1 MKRTL
6 FRVVFFIAGHGLS
19 DVCPTSLKPW
29 LFLSP
34 SSSICIL
41 SILNLSFKSYIDEKG
56 SCRKGRDAMQ
66 IHVVRQGES
75 IYSIAQ
81 AYNIS
86 ANQIIS
92 SNVLQAPNE
101 LVIGQ
106 ALVIPITGRYH
117 WVQPGET
124 LSSIG
129 RMFGVAP
136 QEIADANNLSID
148 EPLKEGLRLYIPPSP
163 KRYAQF
169 NAYVEPRGTTVSENL
184 EQESRIAA
192 PYLTYLSPFSYRVL
206 RDGKLKAPLLDD
218 FPAIASNSGAVL
230 VMVVTNLE
238 NDGFSGDLASQ
249 ILNNEDLQNVLFD
262 QITETARKIG
272 FRDIHFDFENLKASD
287 RNAYTSFLRRAK
299 ARFSKEGWQVSI
311 ALAPKTSAGQKGSW
325 YEGHDYKAQGAA
337 VDWVLIMTYEW
348 GYSGGPAQAVSPI
361 GPVRRVLTY
370 AISEIPSRK
379 VMMGQNLY
387 GYDWTLP
394 FVKGSVAKAVS
405 PQQAIAIARQYK
417 VDIKY
422 DYTAQAPFFRYTDE
436 DGQQHEVWFEDA
448 RSIQAK
454 FNLVK
459 ELDLRG
465 VSYWKLGLS
474 FPQNWLLLQDNFNV
488 TKL

>member
-1 MKRTL
+1 
-6 FRVVFFIAGHGLS
+6 
-19 DVCPTSLKPW
+19 
-29 LFLSP
+29 
-34 SSSICIL
+34 
-41 SILNLSFKSYIDEKG
+41 
-56 SCRKGRDAMQ
+56 MQ

-92 SNVLQAPNE
+92 SNVLQAPND

-117 WVQPGET
+117 WVQQGET
-124 LSSIG
+124 LYSIG
-129 RMFGVAP
+129 RMFGISP
-136 QEIADANNLSID
+136 ERIAEVNNISVD
-148 EPLKEGLRLYIPPSP
+148 EPLTVGLRLYIPPSP
-163 KRYAQF
+163 KRNAEF
-169 NAYVEPRGTTVSENL
+169 NAYVEPRGSAVSETL
-184 EQESRIAA
+184 EEETRIAA
-192 PYLTYLSPFSYRVL
+192 PHLTYLSLFSYRVSRNGTL
-206 RDGKLKAPLLDD
+206 TAPLLDN
-218 FPAIASNSGAVL
+218 FPTIASDNGNAL

-238 NDGFSGDLASQ
+238 NDGFSGDLAST
-249 ILNNEDLQNVLFD
+249 ILNNEGLQDTLFNN
-262 QITETARKIG
+262 ITETAKRVG

-287 RNAYTSFLRRAK
+287 RNAYTEFLRRAK
-299 ARFSKEGWQVSI
+299 ARFSKEGWQISI
-311 ALAPKTSAGQKGSW
+311 ALAPKTSANQKGSW
-325 YEGHDYKAQGAA
+325 YEGHDYKAQGAV
-337 VDWVLIMTYEW
+337 VDWVLIMSYEW

-370 AISEIPSRK
+370 AVSEIPSRK

-394 FVKGSVAKAVS
+394 FVKGSIAKAVS
-405 PQQAIAIARQYK
+405 PQQAIALARQYK
-417 VDIKY
+417 VEIKY
-422 DYTAQAPFFRYTDE
+422 DYTAQAPFFKYTDE

-474 FPQNWLLLQDNFNV
+474 FPQNWLLIQDNFTV
-488 TKL
+488 TKI